1 MAQQYLF
8 PITPQQNQ
16 SYAINVNG
24 AQYNIDLLFVDAPD
38 ATNNQMAGWELS
50 IYDQNSDPLVLGIV
64 LVTGEN
70 LLGQYSYLG
79 FNFSLFCYT
88 AGSPSVPPS
97 WATLGGLAQLVAEF

>member
-1 MAQQYLF
+1 MVQQYLF

-16 SYAINVNG
+16 SYAINING
-24 AQYNIDLLFVDAPD
+24 AQYNVALLFVDAPD
-38 ATNNQMAGWELS
+38 AAGDQMVGWELNL
-50 IYDQNSDPLVLGIV
+50 YDQDMNTIVLGIA

-70 LLGQYSYLG
+70 LLGQYDYKG

-88 AGSPSVPPS
+88 AGSPSVPPT